1 MIGIL
6 KLILAFFCGLFKS
19 EARLEAENTY
29 LRHQLGVL
37 CRKAPR
43 KITLCNW
50 ERLVFVWF
58 YRLYPSLLESTHIIN
73 PQTIVRWHRQGFRAY
88 WRWKSFNQG
97 GRPRIDK
104 DLRKLIREMS
114 LANPL
119 WGAPRI
125 HGELLKLGFEIS
137 QTTVANYMIKG
148 RRPPS
153 QSWKTFLHNHAEGIA
168 SIDFLV
174 VPTVG
179 FRLLYCLVIL
189 HHGTRRLVHFAATSN
204 PTADW
209 LARQIT
215 EAFPW
220 DEAPDYLIRDNDGV
234 YGHIF
239 TRRLYA
245 MGIRDR
251 PTALRSPWQNG
262 YVERLIGSIRRECLD
277 HLIVF
282 NEVHLR
288 WIMKRYAGYYNQSRT
303 HLALNK
309 NSPSNRP
316 IERHGVIK
324 PLPILGGLHH
334 RYCRIE

>member
-6 KLILAFFCGLFKS
+6 KLILAFSFGLFKS

-37 CRKAPR
+37 RRKTSR

-50 ERLVFVWF
+50 ERFVFVWL

-125 HGELLKLGFEIS
+125 HGEVLKLGFEIS

-153 QSWKTFLHNHAEGIA
+153 QSWKTFLRNHAEGIA

-174 VPTVG
+174 IPTVG
-179 FRLLYCLVIL
+179 FGLLYCLVIL

-204 PTADW
+204 PTAEW
-209 LARQIT
+209 IARQIT

-220 DEAPDYLIRDNDGV
+220 E
-234 YGHIF
+234 
-239 TRRLYA
+239 
-245 MGIRDR
+245 
-251 PTALRSPWQNG
+251 
-262 YVERLIGSIRRECLD
+262 
-277 HLIVF
+277 
-282 NEVHLR
+282 
-288 WIMKRYAGYYNQSRT
+288 
-303 HLALNK
+303 
-309 NSPSNRP
+309 
-316 IERHGVIK
+316 
-324 PLPILGGLHH
+324 
-334 RYCRIE
+334 

>member
-1 MIGIL
+1 
-6 KLILAFFCGLFKS
+6 
-19 EARLEAENTY
+19 
-29 LRHQLGVL
+29 
-37 CRKAPR
+37 
-43 KITLCNW
+43 
-50 ERLVFVWF
+50 
-58 YRLYPSLLESTHIIN
+58 
-73 PQTIVRWHRQGFRAY
+73 
-88 WRWKSFNQG
+88 
-97 GRPRIDK
+97 
-104 DLRKLIREMS
+104 
-114 LANPL
+114 
-119 WGAPRI
+119 
-125 HGELLKLGFEIS
+125 
-137 QTTVANYMIKG
+137 MIKG

-220 DEAPDYLIRDNDGV
+220 DEALDYLIRDNDGV

-309 NSPSNRP
+309 NSTSNRP

>member
-1 MIGIL
+1 
-6 KLILAFFCGLFKS
+6 
-19 EARLEAENTY
+19 
-29 LRHQLGVL
+29 
-37 CRKAPR
+37 
-43 KITLCNW
+43 
-50 ERLVFVWF
+50 
-58 YRLYPSLLESTHIIN
+58 
-73 PQTIVRWHRQGFRAY
+73 
-88 WRWKSFNQG
+88 
-97 GRPRIDK
+97 
-104 DLRKLIREMS
+104 MS

-125 HGELLKLGFEIS
+125 HGELLKLGIEVS
-137 QTTVANYMIKG
+137 QTTVTKYMIKG

-153 QSWKTFLHNHAEGIA
+153 QSWKTFLHNHADGIA

-234 YGHIF
+234 YGHMF

-251 PTALRSPWQNG
+251 PTAPRSPWQNG

-288 WIMKRYAGYYNQSRT
+288 RIMKRYADYYNKART
-303 HLALNK
+303 HLSLGK
-309 NSPSNRP
+309 DSPSNRP
-316 IERHGVIK
+316 IEYRGVIK

>member
-6 KLILAFFCGLFKS
+6 KLILAALCGLFKS
-19 EARLEAENTY
+19 RARLEAENTY
-29 LRHQLGVL
+29 LRHQLGIL
-37 CRKAPR
+37 RRKAPD
-43 KITLCNW
+43 KITLYNW

-58 YRLYPSLLESTHIIN
+58 YRLCPSLLESTHIVN
-73 PQTIVRWHRQGFRAY
+73 PQTLVRWHRQGFRAY

-97 GRPRIDK
+97 GRPRLDK

-125 HGELLKLGFEIS
+125 HGELLKLGFDVS
-137 QTTVANYMIKG
+137 QTTVANYMVKCH
-148 RRPPS
+148 RPPS
-153 QSWKTFLHNHAEGIA
+153 QTWKTFLHNHAEGLA

-189 HHGTRRLVHFAATSN
+189 RNGTRRLVHFGVTSN
-204 PTADW
+204 PTAEW
-209 LARQIT
+209 IARQIT

-220 DEAPDYLIRDNDGV
+220 DEAPDYLIRDNDGA
-234 YGHIF
+234 YGRAF
-239 TRRLYA
+239 TKRLYA

-251 PTALRSPWQNG
+251 PTAPRSPWQNG

-288 WIMKRYAGYYNQSRT
+288 GIMKRYADYYNQVRT

-316 IERHGVIK
+316 IEHRGVIR